1 MGGGSSSWN
10 RGIVN
15 NIPSAGDQRE
25 NVTFPRKRDAESRG
39 GGREARK
46 FPLIGL
52 EKFAKRIK
60 FYCSERNT
68 RPFHG
73 TE

>member
-1 MGGGSSSWN
+1 M
-10 RGIVN
+10 
-15 NIPSAGDQRE
+15 
-25 NVTFPRKRDAESRG
+25 TFPRKRDAENQEREG
-39 GGREARK
+39 GGAGRHGS